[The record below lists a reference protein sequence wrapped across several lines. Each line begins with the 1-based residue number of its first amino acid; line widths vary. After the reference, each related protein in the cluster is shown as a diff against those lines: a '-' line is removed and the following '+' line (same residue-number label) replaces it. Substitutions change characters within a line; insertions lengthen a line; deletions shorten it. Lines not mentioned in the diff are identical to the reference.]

1 MANSL
6 GSTGKGGEH
15 VLARMMS
22 RAQIK
27 VVEDACAALK
37 DTAGPLMPV
46 LHAVQDKL
54 GFVPKDAVAKIALAL
69 NLSIAEVHGVLT
81 FYHYFRTNPGG
92 RHVVHLCRA
101 EACQSVGGAALEAHA
116 QRTLGIE
123 FHGTTQD
130 GSITLEPVY
139 CLGNCSLG
147 PALMIDKKLHGRI
160 SERRFDQLVQI
171 LRRPP
176 VVAT

>member
-1 MANSL
+1 MRNSPR
-6 GSTGKGGEH
+6 GTENGGEH

-37 DTAGPLMPV
+37 DTTGPLIPI

-54 GFVPKDAVAKIALAL
+54 GFVPKDAVAKIASAL
-69 NLSIAEVHGVLT
+69 NLSIAEVHGVVT
-81 FYHYFRTNPGG
+81 FYHYFRTTAGG

-101 EACQSVGGAALEAHA
+101 EACQSVGGAAIEAHA

-130 GSITLEPVY
+130 GAITLEPVY

-160 SERRFDQLVQI
+160 SPQRFDQLVQMM
-171 LRRPP
+171 RSAPAAAP
-176 VVAT
+176 